1 MSNSLL
7 RLRGLVWICLTWAA
21 GWAIAGLLIGAA
33 SLVTPFLP
41 WDAFFRV
48 FDAPL
53 PALGMPA
60 FIGGGIFSVVIGFA
74 EHRSKFED
82 LSLGRFAAWGAAAGL
97 LLSLV
102 PAAMV
107 AVGLASLNRPD
118 LGLWKLTA
126 LISGPLTLMGGVSGA
141 ATLRL
146 ARAARLWKKLLLQLL
161 ASDKPE

>member
-1 MSNSLL
+1 MGNWLL
-7 RLRGLVWICLTWAA
+7 RLRGMVWLCLTWGV
-21 GWAIAGLLIGAA
+21 GWAVAGLLIGAA

-60 FIGGGIFSVVIGFA
+60 FIGGGIFSIVIGFA

-107 AVGLASLNRPD
+107 AVGLASLNRPEY
-118 LGLWKLTA
+118 GLWKLTA
-126 LISGPLTLMGGVSGA
+126 LICGPLTLMGAVSGA

-146 ARAARLWKKLLLQLL
+146 ARAARLWRAPLLQLL
-161 ASDKPE
+161 AGE